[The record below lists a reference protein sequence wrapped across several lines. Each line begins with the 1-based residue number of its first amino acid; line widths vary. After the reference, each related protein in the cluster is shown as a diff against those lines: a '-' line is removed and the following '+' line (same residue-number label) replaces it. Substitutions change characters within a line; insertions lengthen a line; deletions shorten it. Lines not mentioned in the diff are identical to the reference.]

1 MDLEAHGT
9 AAATVAAAIVPEATI
24 AKPYP
29 PIALALVAT
38 VVMESLTPA
47 QCLRMALI
55 QTQCVPLAVPVANFS
70 EPSASG

>member
-1 MDLEAHGT
+1 MLLCGRSSVEHAEAR
-9 AAATVAAAIVPEATI
+9 
-24 AKPYP
+24 

-38 VVMESLTPA
+38 VVLEGLTPA